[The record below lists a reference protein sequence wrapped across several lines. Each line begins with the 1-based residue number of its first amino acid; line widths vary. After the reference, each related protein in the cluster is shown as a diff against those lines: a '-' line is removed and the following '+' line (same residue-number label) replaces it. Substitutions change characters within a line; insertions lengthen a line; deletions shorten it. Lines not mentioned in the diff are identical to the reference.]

1 MTFTFTDATRE
12 TAKARIALQGP
23 AGCGKTKTALRLAEG
38 LAKNGVIALADT
50 ERGSAK
56 KYAPVPGRPDLGGHR
71 FKHVEMNTHDP
82 RHLIE
87 VVRQAEEIGVE
98 VLIVDSYSHFWN
110 GKGGLLEIVETA
122 GAKAGSGGTFGG
134 WRTGNPIEQ
143 DMLDALLNFRGHV
156 IVTMRT
162 KGDYVIE
169 GKKVTKVGV
178 KAVQR
183 EGAEYEF
190 DVVMDMVE
198 GTATVTKTRYTPLD
212 GLSIHHP
219 GEEIGETILD
229 QLGQGIDPVAA
240 ITDAAASDG
249 LTLDAVLQLSADA
262 ARRNLRQAGVLH
274 PASGEP
280 TTLDA
285 LLRERLGD
293 VVTVLLDD
301 NSMTYDRAIEL
312 HQRASSGGWLGVER
326 PAEAD
331 GKTVTLG
338 DLIKARGTALK
349 PTPQKA
355 PASTPSTGNATVQ
368 QGQDQGQQSA
378 ATGLVSAPQMRMMH
392 ACFAKVGLGAKEQ
405 REDRLRATSL
415 IVDRQVGSANE
426 LTFDEAATLLD
437 TLSAFGDRA
446 NPADEFAAMVQGL
459 EDALVN
465 A

>member
-1 MTFTFTDATRE
+1 MTTFTFTDATRE
-12 TAKARIALQGP
+12 TAKARIAIQGP
-23 AGCGKTKTALRLAEG
+23 AGCGKTKTALRMAEG

-71 FKHVEMNTHDP
+71 FKHVEMDTHDP
-82 RHLIE
+82 RHLIDL
-87 VVRQAEEIGVE
+87 VRQAEEIGVE
-98 VLIVDSYSHFWN
+98 VLIIDSYSHFWN

-143 DMLDALLNFRGHV
+143 QMLDAILNFRGHL

-190 DVVMDMVE
+190 DVVMDMIE

-212 GLSIHHP
+212 GLCIHHP

-229 QLGQGIDPVAA
+229 QLGQGVDPVAA
-240 ITDAAASDG
+240 IVDAAAADE

-274 PASGEP
+274 PTGGQP
-280 TTLDA
+280 TTVDA

-293 VVTVLLDD
+293 VVTALLADE
-301 NSMTYDRAIEL
+301 SMTYDRAIEL
-312 HQRASSGGWLGVER
+312 HRRAEAGGWIAVER
-326 PAEAD
+326 MVEED
-331 GKTVTLG
+331 GDLVMFTLG
-338 DLIKARGTALK
+338 DLIKARGTALR

-355 PASTPSTGNATVQ
+355 PENSTPSTGNATAQ
-368 QGQDQGQQSA
+368 PSA
-378 ATGLVSAPQMRMMH
+378 PSTGVVSAPQMRMMH
-392 ACFAKVGLGAKEQ
+392 ACFAKVGLGEKEQ
-405 REDRLRATSL
+405 REERLRATGL
-415 IVDRQVGSANE
+415 IIGRQVATANE

-437 TLSAFGDRA
+437 TLSAFGERD

-459 EDALVN
+459 ADQLATT
-465 A
+465 